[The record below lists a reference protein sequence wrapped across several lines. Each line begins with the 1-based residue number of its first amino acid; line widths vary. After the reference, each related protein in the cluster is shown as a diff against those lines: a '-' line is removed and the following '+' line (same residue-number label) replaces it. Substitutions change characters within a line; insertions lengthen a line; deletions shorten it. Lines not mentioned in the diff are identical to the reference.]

1 MLEGRLH
8 IGHRDCTN
16 YSPLFEKLCMILSS
30 FIVSKQF
37 FPGLELLGKSAF

>member
-1 MLEGRLH
+1 MLGGRLH
-8 IGHRDCTN
+8 IGHSDCTY
-16 YSPLFEKLCMILSS
+16 YSPLSEELCMILSS